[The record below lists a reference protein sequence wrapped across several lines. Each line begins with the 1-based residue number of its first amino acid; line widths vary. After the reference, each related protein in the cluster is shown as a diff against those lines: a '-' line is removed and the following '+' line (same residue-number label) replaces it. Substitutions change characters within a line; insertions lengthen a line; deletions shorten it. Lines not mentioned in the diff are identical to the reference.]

1 MLEFSG
7 LEISRFS
14 APFINPAYRPVF
26 FVGSQEAFCL
36 KRLDKTELLTSK

>member
-7 LEISRFS
+7 FAISRFS
-14 APFINPAYRPVF
+14 APFINPTYRPGF

-36 KRLDKTELLTSK
+36 KRLDKTDLLTSK